1 MPRSI
6 EGDIIALKFAG
17 ILQYRPSPLERDKR
31 VRLKMPRSI
40 EGDIRA
46 LKFAGTLQYRPSPL
60 ERDKRVRLK
69 NSK

>member
-1 MPRSI
+1 LRS
-6 EGDIIALKFAG
+6 AG
-17 ILQYRPSPLERDKR
+17 WRRSKERDKR

-40 EGDIRA
+40 EVDIRA